1 LLVAISAS
9 VLPKN
14 QRRGARGSKIQTA
27 PRRIIITSMMIRAQI
42 LSYAAQQP
50 DNSDYFA
57 NTVTTLESIIR
68 DLNRLWN
75 NSCREI
81 IY

>member
-1 LLVAISAS
+1 
-9 VLPKN
+9 
-14 QRRGARGSKIQTA
+14 
-27 PRRIIITSMMIRAQI
+27 MMIRAQI